1 MHPEIGLL
9 ILVIALI
16 AIMPFVLLGFL
27 LAVMRRQ
34 EDDFQSLSR
43 SLERLERA
51 QGQMREMLKKLSG
64 AEETTA
70 PQAKAEPP
78 AATAASKKPAEA
90 PAAVFVP
97 KDASVEKPIPPRPI
111 VAAQEAKQAV
121 EKEHQEKP
129 AAEKLVWWSDQQQ
142 QPAARK
148 SETPPA
154 LPPAPPPPDWTP
166 PPPREPSRFEIAAK
180 ETLRKIGRWIL
191 IGEDELKDGVTLES
205 AIASNWLMR
214 IGVLVIVM
222 AVGYT
227 LMLSIDKGWL
237 DRVGQVML
245 GTVAGLGLL
254 VAGTRMLGQ
263 RYHLIGQGLV
273 GAGIASLYLCVY
285 AAHSYC
291 KPAIIDNITAFALMI
306 GVTCLAGW
314 IATRFNSLLV
324 AVLGV
329 LGGFGTP
336 IMLQTGEV
344 AYVSLYTYL
353 LVLGA
358 GVLAVSYR
366 RKWHLLNYLS
376 FIGSYGL
383 MLGTM
388 SKWHYSL
395 AEFWK
400 VMPFL
405 IGFFVLFST
414 MTFLFNVVNRKKSN
428 LLDVLGLWMNAGV
441 FFGVGLWM
449 VRGRF
454 DDRWGAALSL
464 GLAAFYAA
472 HVWYFLVRR
481 LMDRELL
488 MSFTAMSAFFLA
500 VTMPIVLSSEWIT
513 PCWAVQALVMLW
525 LAGKLDSEFLRQVS
539 YLLYAITLARFG
551 FVDLRHQYYEIAP
564 AAMSL
569 STGEYLK
576 LMLERLVIFGTPIAS
591 LAGAGW
597 LVRHNPPRAMLTV
610 GRDNDMRPWLTPG
623 GATLGILV
631 AVLGMGFLVL
641 HYEFHRSLGFFY
653 PPLQQPAMTLLW
665 AAMCGFLLS
674 RYLARPNIY
683 LLMLLFLFAA
693 GMVGKLFFFDLQVW
707 DARLDMLYGAK
718 GSYDFGFA
726 AMRLLDFGAM
736 IAMLTFCWRLLRG
749 LAGNEDAR
757 SAGIVFGAASLAMLF
772 VFTTFELNTFLRD
785 FVPGLRAGGISI
797 LWSLFALGLIVG
809 GMWRDVRAVRYAGL
823 VLFAVVAGKV
833 LLSDTAHL
841 SQVYRIV
848 AFVILGV
855 LMLSGSF
862 AYLKCRPM
870 IEAIKKQLNKEQG
883 P

>member
-1 MHPEIGLL
+1 MHPELGLL
-9 ILVIALI
+9 IIVIALI

-27 LAVMRRQ
+27 IAVMRRQ
-34 EDDFQSLSR
+34 EEDFKSLSR
-43 SLERLERA
+43 SLGRLERA
-51 QGQMREMLKKLSG
+51 LGQAQEMLKKLAG
-64 AEETTA
+64 GVGETVA
-70 PQAKAEPP
+70 PKPKSEPP
-78 AATAASKKPAEA
+78 VAAAASEKPAEL
-90 PAAVFVP
+90 PVAAVEP
-97 KDASVEKPIPPRPI
+97 KAAAAPPPKEQPKPYQPT
-111 VAAQEAKQAV
+111 
-121 EKEHQEKP
+121 
-129 AAEKLVWWSDQQQ
+129 AEKLVWWSDQPRQ

-148 SETPPA
+148 GETPPA
-154 LPPAPPPPDWTP
+154 LPIAPSPP
-166 PPPREPSRFEIAAK
+166 PPPREPSQFEIAAK

-222 AVGYT
+222 AVGYM

-254 VAGTRMLGQ
+254 VAGTRMLGR

-291 KPAIIDNITAFALMI
+291 KPAIIDNLTAFALMI

-336 IMLQTGEV
+336 VMLQTGEV

-358 GVLAVSYR
+358 GVLAVSYKR
-366 RKWHLLNYLS
+366 NWHLLNYLS

-383 MLGTM
+383 MFGTM
-388 SKWHYSL
+388 DKWHYGP
-395 AEFWK
+395 AEFWL

-405 IGFFVLFST
+405 IGFFALFST

-428 LLDVLGLWMNAGV
+428 LLDVLGLWVNAGV

-472 HVWYFLVRR
+472 HVWYFLVRK

-488 MSFTAMSAFFLA
+488 MSFTALSAFFLA

-525 LAGKLDSEFLRQVS
+525 LAGKLESEFLRQVS
-539 YLLYAITLARFG
+539 YLLYAVTLARFG
-551 FVDLRHQYYEIAP
+551 LVDIKHQYYHVAP
-564 AAMSL
+564 ETMLL
-569 STGEYLK
+569 STGGYLTH
-576 LMLERLVIFGTPIAS
+576 LLQRLVIFGTPIAS

-597 LVRHNPPRAMLTV
+597 LVRREQPRAVLPV

-631 AVLGMGFLVL
+631 AVLGMSFLVL
-641 HYEFHRSLGFFY
+641 HYEFHRSLAYFY
-653 PPLQQPAMTLLW
+653 GPLQQPAMTLLW
-665 AAMCGFLLS
+665 AAMCGLLLS
-674 RYLARPNIY
+674 RYLARPNPA
-683 LLMLLFLFAA
+683 LLAVLALFAA
-693 GMVGKLFFFDLQVW
+693 GMVGKLFVFDLRVW
-707 DARLDMLYGAK
+707 DASYDMLYGAA
-718 GSYDFGFA
+718 GSYDFSFA

-736 IAMLTFCWRLLRG
+736 IAVLACCWRLLRG
-749 LAGNEDAR
+749 LAGNENAR
-757 SAGIVFGAASLAMLF
+757 TAGIVFGIASLAMLF
-772 VFTTFELNTFLRD
+772 IFTTFELNTFLRD

-809 GMWRDVRAVRYAGL
+809 GMWRDVRAVRYVGL

-848 AFVILGV
+848 AFVILGI
-855 LMLSGSF
+855 LMLCGSF

-870 IEAIKKQLNKEQG
+870 IEAIKKQLNKEEG